1 MTSHPADLFIE
12 LLLKNDVRF
21 ASGVPD
27 SLLAGFSGRLERHDD
42 ITHIS
47 APNEGSALALALG
60 HHLGTGRIPLVY
72 LQNSGLGNLVN
83 PLISLMSKE
92 VFQVPALLVV
102 GWRGET
108 PETDEPQHRAQG
120 PATIPMLDAL
130 GVKVHLLSQESSIEE
145 TVEQSI
151 GFAREFML
159 PSAILISKGVLGG
172 GATQPH
178 KLSLFSRREAISIVY
193 ENIDE
198 SAIVVA
204 TTGKTAREAY
214 EEQPP
219 GQRERTFLTIGGM
232 GHASSIAL
240 GLHEAVPNQD
250 VICLDGDGAVQM
262 HMGALAMIGYQRPS
276 RFLHFIIDNGV
287 HESVGGQSISNPKIE
302 YPGLALAC
310 GYQSTTLVGTAPALR
325 TAISEVKGKPG
336 PHMIVIKVD
345 ASSDERLG
353 RPSGFPSEWK
363 AIFMESIANDATRE
377 IHEH

>member
-1 MTSHPADLFIE
+1 
-12 LLLKNDVRF
+12 
-21 ASGVPD
+21 
-27 SLLAGFSGRLERHDD
+27 
-42 ITHIS
+42 
-47 APNEGSALALALG
+47 
-60 HHLGTGRIPLVY
+60 LGTGRIPLVY